1 MHAKSILAAAALA
14 LAPILLSSSEPVF
27 EFKVPKDGPRTA
39 GMCGPTHDE
48 EVIWGLGSDGKNHY
62 FAVGTDVRD
71 QGITIWQSDDL
82 TNWKDVGKVFTR
94 DNAPKILDYGP
105 RGWNYEFNSVKIDE
119 KGEYEF
125 LTERAKGA
133 NNYRLGSNQP
143 FWAPCVYYN
152 AADKTYYLY
161 YSCSAYGTRNSFI
174 GCAKSAVLDKDW
186 VDCGQLIHTRTG
198 DGKQYNAIDP
208 VVIMDQTGRLWMIY
222 GSFFGG
228 IAIVEL
234 DPKDPSKLLHPG
246 THGKTIACRGYE
258 KVYEQDGFQGNPTT
272 GVRGEKFTAYGIEG
286 ASIVFDPGKRY
297 YYLFVSYDRLDWTYH
312 VRVGRSKDIEG
323 PYLDYLGRPL
333 VYDQEKQGPE
343 EVNGTKLIGPYSWK
357 STGAGWV
364 GTGHTTL
371 FRQAPGSDYS
381 HLFFGS
387 NCKWQGVPGSFLGLR
402 RVFWSKDGWPLL
414 SPCIYAGEDL
424 EIGSGVQVVDGKTT
438 WSKNIVEKDGILNS
452 GDSAQWD
459 FIVFSVTDDTTNR
472 RIDESTIY
480 TLKADGSIEGG
491 GKWEIDIDNSITMF
505 ADGLYGG
512 YVALR
517 NGVITHVELPGG
529 VKADGVCAYGWDQDR
544 KCQTVF
550 FTGLTDK
557 GVAVWGQRIK
567 GDRNTSS
574 RPDGMTMIM
583 LIEDALEQYKLD
595 VGSYPSSLQ
604 GLEKNVDKSELWDG
618 PYLEPSLLDRWGKV
632 FKYDTEN
639 GTYRLVLSGPGPLE

>member
-1 MHAKSILAAAALA
+1 MHTKNVLAAALLA
-14 LAPILLSSSEPVF
+14 ATLVSSVFAAEPVL
-27 EFKVPKDGPRTA
+27 EFKVNKDGPRTA

-48 EVIWGLGSDGKNHY
+48 EVIYGLGSDGKEHY
-62 FAVGTDVRD
+62 FAVGTDVRG

-82 TNWKDVGKVFTR
+82 VNWKDVGKVFTQA
-94 DNAPKILDYGP
+94 NAPKILNFGP
-105 RGWNYEFNSVKIDE
+105 RGWSYDFNAVTIDD

-125 LTERAKGA
+125 LAERAPGA
-133 NNYRLGSNQP
+133 NNYRLGTAQP
-143 FWAPCVYYN
+143 FWAPCICYN
-152 AADKTYYLY
+152 GADKTYYLY

-174 GCAKSAVLDKDW
+174 GCAKSMTLDKGW
-186 VDCGQLIHTRTG
+186 EDCGQLIHTRTG

-208 VVIMDQTGRLWMIY
+208 TVCRDETGRLWMIY

-272 GVRGEKFTAYGIEG
+272 GVNGEHFTAYGIEG

-323 PYLDYLGRPL
+323 PYLDYNGKPL
-333 VYDQEKQGPE
+333 IYDQEKQGPE
-343 EVNGTKLIGPYSWK
+343 EVNGTKLIGPYRWK
-357 STGAGWV
+357 STGTGWV

-371 FRQAPGSDYS
+371 FREDPRSNYS

-387 NCKWQGVPGSFLGLR
+387 NSKWQGVPGSFLGLR

-414 SPCIYAGEDL
+414 SPCIYGGEDL
-424 EIGSGVQVVDGKTT
+424 EIGSGVKVVDGKRT
-438 WSKNIVEKDGILNS
+438 WGKNIVEKDGILNS

-480 TLKADGSIEGG
+480 TLKADGTIEGG
-491 GKWEIDIDNSITMF
+491 GKWELDHDKSITMF

-512 YVALR
+512 YVERR
-517 NGVITHVELPGG
+517 NGIITHVELPNG

-550 FTGLTDK
+550 FTGLTGK
-557 GVAVWGQRIK
+557 GIPVWGQRIPPAPQTQAK
-567 GDRNTSS
+567 
-574 RPDGMTMIM
+574 
-583 LIEDALEQYKLD
+583 
-595 VGSYPSSLQ
+595 
-604 GLEKNVDKSELWDG
+604 
-618 PYLEPSLLDRWGKV
+618 
-632 FKYDTEN
+632 
-639 GTYRLVLSGPGPLE
+639 